1 MKSNIKRSIAKKAS
15 QSLLTFED
23 IGHGLKI
30 AHLSYL
36 GKSAVESKLNSVLT
50 VKKWVYDE
58 ESSLWFVH
66 VTTLGGTEFDVEA
79 LSMEEVIDEC
89 NKYYEEISKKSL
101 TKEK

>member
-1 MKSNIKRSIAKKAS
+1 MKSNIKRAIAKKAS

-23 IGHGLKI
+23 VGNGLKI

-50 VKKWVYDE
+50 IKKWVYDE
-58 ESSLWFVH
+58 ESSLWFAN

-79 LSMEEVIDEC
+79 SSMEEIIDEC

-101 TKEK
+101 TNEK